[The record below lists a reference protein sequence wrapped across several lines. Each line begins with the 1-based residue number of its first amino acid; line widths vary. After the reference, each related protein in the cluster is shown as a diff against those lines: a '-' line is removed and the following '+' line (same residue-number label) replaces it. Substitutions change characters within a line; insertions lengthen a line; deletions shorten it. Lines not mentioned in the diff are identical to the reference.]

1 MTPTTRR
8 MLFWSVPAAA
18 LLLGLIAAFR
28 PRAVPVDLAAVEG
41 GPMRVTIDEKAETR
55 VKDSFV
61 VSAPIPGRVLR
72 ARLEAGDPV
81 IAGETIVAS
90 IEPADPTLL
99 DPRAQ
104 AEAEAAIEAA
114 RSALT
119 LAEAEREQAVAEL
132 DFATAELA
140 RMRAL
145 FERGAASRQA
155 VDQAERAF
163 RTRRAA
169 RLTADAALDVRRH
182 EFDVARARLIT
193 AVDTQGLASPCA
205 CADLTAPV
213 TGRVLKLFQES
224 EALVASGTPLL
235 EIGNPA
241 ELEIVAELLSED
253 AVRVTPGQRVIVDR
267 WGGSDPLEGRIRR
280 VEPYGFTKVSALGIE
295 EQRVNVLID
304 LTGPPERH
312 AALGHGYRVE
322 VRIVVWETDAALQVP
337 LTALFRRGEDW
348 ALFANED
355 GRARLRSVS
364 VGQRNGLT
372 AELRSGVSAGDRV
385 VLHPSDRI
393 ADGTRIE
400 PRIPD

>member
-1 MTPTTRR
+1 MAPMTRR
-8 MLFWSVPAAA
+8 VLFWSVPAAA
-18 LLLGLIAAFR
+18 LLLGLVAAFR
-28 PRAVPVDLAAVEG
+28 PQAVPVDLASAER

-72 ARLEAGDPV
+72 TTLEAGDAV

-104 AEAEAAIEAA
+104 AEAEASLEAA

-119 LAEAEREQAVAEL
+119 LAEAELEQADAEL

-145 FERGAASRQA
+145 LERGATSQQV

-169 RLTADAALDVRRH
+169 RLTAEAALDVRRH

-193 AVDTQGLASPCA
+193 AVDTRGLAGPCA

-213 TGRVLKLFQES
+213 TGRVLQIFQES

-253 AVRVTPGQRVIVDR
+253 AVRVASGQRVIVDR
-267 WGGSDPLEGRIRR
+267 WGGTGTLEGRVRR
-280 VEPYGFTKVSALGIE
+280 VEPYGFTKTSALGIE
-295 EQRVNVLID
+295 EQRVNVVID

-312 AALGHGYRVE
+312 AALGHGFRVE
-322 VRIVVWETDAALQVP
+322 VRIVIWEADAALQVP
-337 LTALFRRGEDW
+337 LTALFRRGDDW
-348 ALFANED
+348 ALFAEQD
-355 GRARLRSVS
+355 GRAALRSVD
-364 VGQRNGLT
+364 VGERNGLT
-372 AELRSGVSAGDRV
+372 AEIRAGLEPGERV
-385 VLHPSDRI
+385 VLHPSDRV
-393 ADGTRIE
+393 ADGTRIAA
-400 PRIPD
+400 RNDA